1 MVLSGLL
8 LVVFISN
15 IIAGAFW
22 SYPFLSDIVEM
33 LLLLAAVIAFAIRL
47 IKMENN
53 NVGNSL

>member
-53 NVGNSL
+53 NVSNSL

>member
-22 SYPFLSDIVEM
+22 SYPFLSGIVEM

-53 NVGNSL
+53 NVSN

>member
-15 IIAGAFW
+15 IIVGAFW

-53 NVGNSL
+53 NVSN

>member
-8 LVVFISN
+8 LVVFICN

-22 SYPFLSDIVEM
+22 SSPFLSDIVEM

-53 NVGNSL
+53 NVSNSL